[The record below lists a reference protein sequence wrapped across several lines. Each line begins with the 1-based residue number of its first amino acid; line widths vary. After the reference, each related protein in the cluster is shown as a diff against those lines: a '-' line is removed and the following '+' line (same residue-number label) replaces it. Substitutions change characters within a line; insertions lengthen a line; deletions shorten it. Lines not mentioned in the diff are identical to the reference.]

1 MSMRDKIEHAIQNQP
16 CTVKELKQKF
26 GGERGA
32 DRKVMEALDELVRE
46 AVVCQRQGVFFT
58 VRSGRADKALLCKVV
73 KLGKNFAFV
82 MLEDGT
88 SDIFIPGRFTKGA
101 MPGDDVLV
109 EKFEHPRVEGSDEGT
124 ILAILTEK
132 NDLVGTVRRVEGR
145 LRFVPDDCPAITM
158 PLARDCEGGA
168 KDGDKVAVEI
178 LNRGNRQEDHRVG
191 VAMRFGSS
199 DEAKRCAKALLY
211 AKDIRTR
218 FPDKVRDEAKK
229 FEGAEV
235 SEKDCEGRM
244 DLRTL
249 PIFTIDSAETKDID
263 DAISL
268 TRTSDG
274 GFELGVHI
282 ADVSNYVKPGTE
294 LDNEAFSR
302 ATSVYYADQVVPM
315 LPKALSNGICSLNEN
330 ELRLA
335 FSCLMRLDKDG
346 GLTDYRFVKS
356 IIRSRVKGV
365 YSEINALLAGTADA
379 EIKAKYAD
387 VIDQLPAMKELY
399 GHRARLRKERGLM
412 EIEHVQRGHTHDLGL
427 AALEDRG
434 SVHAR
439 QDLDLGGELANV
451 GQPAAVDTHLI
462 GQDPLAHRLLGQS
475 VECSVDLVQAALEFL
490 ALTGELLGDL
500 LLQVL
505 GSDLPLL
512 LAGDLQRLGEL
523 TGGGLLDGLV
533 GVRLVSREGRE
544 LRGVLA
550 RGLREL
556 LLGLAQRADERLG
569 RLQTL
574 GHDLLGRRLRTAGH
588 QLDGLLGGLGLD
600 HHDRHVVADDAARDD
615 HVEHGALQLLVV
627 GEGDPLAVD
636 QRHPGAADRTGE
648 RQTGQLG
655 GRRRGVDRQHVVEV
669 VRGQAHHRDHDLHLV
684 AQTVHEGRAQRPVD
698 QPAGQDRVGGRAPL
712 AAEERAG
719 DAARGVHPLLDVHGE
734 REEVEVLLRLLGG
747 RGGRQQ
753 HGVVVEVGDDAAG
766 RLAGEPAGLE
776 PDLAGAEGPVVQHG
790 GRLVD
795 AFLDVLRLSQVELLV
810 SGGPRLRG

>member
-82 MLEDGT
+82 MLEDGN

-109 EKFEHPRVEGSDEGT
+109 EKFEHPRVEGSDEGA

-244 DLRTL
+244 DLRAL

-282 ADVSNYVKPGTE
+282 ADVSNYVQPGTE

-335 FSCLMRLDKDG
+335 FSCLMRLDKEG
-346 GLTDYRFVKS
+346 NLTDYRFVKS

-399 GHRARLRKERGLM
+399 GHRARLRKERGCM
-412 EIEHVQRGHTHDLGL
+412 DIESGEVKLILDENGRCIDVKKRTSGESESMIEEFMLLANQCAAHFARVKQIPFVYRVHEEPNAEKLERLHTLLQACGINDHFAKDVPTPKELSAILEGVRGTPYEQIINTGMLRCMSKALYEEKPKGHYGLVLKDYAHFTSPIRRYPDLAIHRIMTDMLKGTEKETMILRYTDFAERASKQSSEREVIAMQIERKAEDCYKAEYARRHLGECYEGTISGVTQRGLFI
-427 AALEDRG
+427 E
-434 SVHAR
+434 
-439 QDLDLGGELANV
+439 LDNGVEGFV
-451 GQPAAVDTHLI
+451 PA
-462 GQDPLAHRLLGQS
+462 S
-475 VECSVDLVQAALEFL
+475 S
-490 ALTGELLGDL
+490 LTPSGT
-500 LLQVL
+500 
-505 GSDLPLL
+505 S
-512 LAGDLQRLGEL
+512 L
-523 TGGGLLDGLV
+523 TE
-533 GVRLVSREGRE
+533 GVRLTDPASGKTWS
-544 LRGVLA
+544 
-550 RGLREL
+550 
-556 LLGLAQRADERLG
+556 LGDKMMITIVRADVNLG
-569 RLQTL
+569 KI
-574 GHDLLGRRLRTAGH
+574 DFE
-588 QLDGLLGGLGLD
+588 
-600 HHDRHVVADDAARDD
+600 VAPAAK
-615 HVEHGALQLLVV
+615 A
-627 GEGDPLAVD
+627 
-636 QRHPGAADRTGE
+636 
-648 RQTGQLG
+648 
-655 GRRRGVDRQHVVEV
+655 
-669 VRGQAHHRDHDLHLV
+669 
-684 AQTVHEGRAQRPVD
+684 
-698 QPAGQDRVGGRAPL
+698 
-712 AAEERAG
+712 
-719 DAARGVHPLLDVHGE
+719 
-734 REEVEVLLRLLGG
+734 
-747 RGGRQQ
+747 
-753 HGVVVEVGDDAAG
+753 
-766 RLAGEPAGLE
+766 
-776 PDLAGAEGPVVQHG
+776 
-790 GRLVD
+790 
-795 AFLDVLRLSQVELLV
+795 
-810 SGGPRLRG
+810 

>member
-109 EKFEHPRVEGSDEGT
+109 EKFEHPRVEGSDEGA

-218 FPDKVRDEAKK
+218 FPDKVREEAKK
-229 FEGAEV
+229 FEGAEI

-244 DLRTL
+244 DLRAL

-263 DAISL
+263 DAVSL

-346 GLTDYRFVKS
+346 NLTDYRFVKS

-365 YSEINALLAGTADA
+365 YAEINALLAGTADA

-399 GHRARLRKERGLM
+399 GHRARLRKERGCM
-412 EIEHVQRGHTHDLGL
+412 DIESGEVKLILDENGRCIDVKKRTSGESESMIEEFMLLANQCAAHFARVKQIPFVYRVHEEPNAEKLERLHALLQACGINDHFAKEVPTPKELSAILEGVRGTPYEQIINTGMLRCMSKALYEEKPKGHYGLVLKDYAHFTSPIRRYPDLAIHRIMTDLLKGTEKETMILRYTDFAERASKQSSEREVVAMQIERKAEDCYKAEYARRHLGECYEGTISGVTQRGLFI
-427 AALEDRG
+427 E
-434 SVHAR
+434 
-439 QDLDLGGELANV
+439 LDNGVEGFV
-451 GQPAAVDTHLI
+451 PA
-462 GQDPLAHRLLGQS
+462 S
-475 VECSVDLVQAALEFL
+475 S
-490 ALTGELLGDL
+490 LTPSGT
-500 LLQVL
+500 
-505 GSDLPLL
+505 S
-512 LAGDLQRLGEL
+512 L
-523 TGGGLLDGLV
+523 TE
-533 GVRLVSREGRE
+533 GVRLTDPASGKTWS
-544 LRGVLA
+544 
-550 RGLREL
+550 
-556 LLGLAQRADERLG
+556 LGDKMMITIVRADVNLG
-569 RLQTL
+569 KI
-574 GHDLLGRRLRTAGH
+574 DFE
-588 QLDGLLGGLGLD
+588 
-600 HHDRHVVADDAARDD
+600 VAPAAK
-615 HVEHGALQLLVV
+615 A
-627 GEGDPLAVD
+627 
-636 QRHPGAADRTGE
+636 
-648 RQTGQLG
+648 
-655 GRRRGVDRQHVVEV
+655 
-669 VRGQAHHRDHDLHLV
+669 
-684 AQTVHEGRAQRPVD
+684 
-698 QPAGQDRVGGRAPL
+698 
-712 AAEERAG
+712 
-719 DAARGVHPLLDVHGE
+719 
-734 REEVEVLLRLLGG
+734 
-747 RGGRQQ
+747 
-753 HGVVVEVGDDAAG
+753 
-766 RLAGEPAGLE
+766 
-776 PDLAGAEGPVVQHG
+776 
-790 GRLVD
+790 
-795 AFLDVLRLSQVELLV
+795 
-810 SGGPRLRG
+810 

>member
-1 MSMRDKIEHAIQNQP
+1 MRDKIEHAIQNQP

-109 EKFEHPRVEGSDEGT
+109 EKFEHPRVEGSDEGA

-229 FEGAEV
+229 FEGVEV

-244 DLRTL
+244 DLRAL

-335 FSCLMRLDKDG
+335 FSCLMRLDKEG
-346 GLTDYRFVKS
+346 NLTDYRFVKS

-399 GHRARLRKERGLM
+399 GHRARLRKERGCM
-412 EIEHVQRGHTHDLGL
+412 DIESGEVKLILDENGRCIDVKKRTSGESESMIEEFMLLANQCAALFARVKQIPFVYRVHEEPNAEKLERLHTLLQACGINDHFAKDVPTPKELSAILEGVRGTPYEQIINTGMLRCMSKALYEEKPKGHYGLVLKDYAHFTSPIRRYPDLAIHRIMTDMLKGTEKETMILRYTDFAERASKQSSEREVIAMQIERKAEDCYKAEYARRHLGECYEGTISGVTQRGLFI
-427 AALEDRG
+427 E
-434 SVHAR
+434 
-439 QDLDLGGELANV
+439 LDNGVEGFV
-451 GQPAAVDTHLI
+451 PA
-462 GQDPLAHRLLGQS
+462 S
-475 VECSVDLVQAALEFL
+475 S
-490 ALTGELLGDL
+490 LTPSGT
-500 LLQVL
+500 
-505 GSDLPLL
+505 S
-512 LAGDLQRLGEL
+512 L
-523 TGGGLLDGLV
+523 TE
-533 GVRLVSREGRE
+533 GVRLTDPASGKTWS
-544 LRGVLA
+544 
-550 RGLREL
+550 
-556 LLGLAQRADERLG
+556 LGDKMMITIVRADVNLG
-569 RLQTL
+569 KI
-574 GHDLLGRRLRTAGH
+574 DFE
-588 QLDGLLGGLGLD
+588 
-600 HHDRHVVADDAARDD
+600 VAPAAK
-615 HVEHGALQLLVV
+615 A
-627 GEGDPLAVD
+627 
-636 QRHPGAADRTGE
+636 
-648 RQTGQLG
+648 
-655 GRRRGVDRQHVVEV
+655 
-669 VRGQAHHRDHDLHLV
+669 
-684 AQTVHEGRAQRPVD
+684 
-698 QPAGQDRVGGRAPL
+698 
-712 AAEERAG
+712 
-719 DAARGVHPLLDVHGE
+719 
-734 REEVEVLLRLLGG
+734 
-747 RGGRQQ
+747 
-753 HGVVVEVGDDAAG
+753 
-766 RLAGEPAGLE
+766 
-776 PDLAGAEGPVVQHG
+776 
-790 GRLVD
+790 
-795 AFLDVLRLSQVELLV
+795 
-810 SGGPRLRG
+810 

>member
-109 EKFEHPRVEGSDEGT
+109 EKFEHPRVEGSDEGA

-178 LNRGNRQEDHRVG
+178 LNRGSRQEDHRVG

-244 DLRTL
+244 DLRAL

-335 FSCLMRLDKDG
+335 FSCLMRLDKEG
-346 GLTDYRFVKS
+346 NLTDYRFVKS

-399 GHRARLRKERGLM
+399 GHRARLRKERGCM
-412 EIEHVQRGHTHDLGL
+412 DIESGEVKLILDENGRCIDVKKRTSGESESMIEEFMLLANQCAAHFARVKQIPFVYRVHEEPNAEKLERLHTLLQACGINDHFAKDVPTPKELSAILEGVRGTPYGQIINTGMLRCMSKALYEEKPKGHYGLVLKDYAHFTSPIRRYPDLAIHRIMTDLLKGTEKETMILRYTDFAERASKQSSEREVIAMQIERKAEDCYKAEYARRHLGECYEGTISGVTQRGLFI
-427 AALEDRG
+427 E
-434 SVHAR
+434 
-439 QDLDLGGELANV
+439 LDNGVEGFV
-451 GQPAAVDTHLI
+451 PA
-462 GQDPLAHRLLGQS
+462 S
-475 VECSVDLVQAALEFL
+475 S
-490 ALTGELLGDL
+490 LTPSGT
-500 LLQVL
+500 
-505 GSDLPLL
+505 S
-512 LAGDLQRLGEL
+512 L
-523 TGGGLLDGLV
+523 TE
-533 GVRLVSREGRE
+533 GVRLTDPASGKTWS
-544 LRGVLA
+544 
-550 RGLREL
+550 
-556 LLGLAQRADERLG
+556 LGDRMMITIVRADVNLG
-569 RLQTL
+569 KI
-574 GHDLLGRRLRTAGH
+574 DFE
-588 QLDGLLGGLGLD
+588 
-600 HHDRHVVADDAARDD
+600 VAPAAK
-615 HVEHGALQLLVV
+615 A
-627 GEGDPLAVD
+627 
-636 QRHPGAADRTGE
+636 
-648 RQTGQLG
+648 
-655 GRRRGVDRQHVVEV
+655 
-669 VRGQAHHRDHDLHLV
+669 
-684 AQTVHEGRAQRPVD
+684 
-698 QPAGQDRVGGRAPL
+698 
-712 AAEERAG
+712 
-719 DAARGVHPLLDVHGE
+719 
-734 REEVEVLLRLLGG
+734 
-747 RGGRQQ
+747 
-753 HGVVVEVGDDAAG
+753 
-766 RLAGEPAGLE
+766 
-776 PDLAGAEGPVVQHG
+776 
-790 GRLVD
+790 
-795 AFLDVLRLSQVELLV
+795 
-810 SGGPRLRG
+810 

>member
-109 EKFEHPRVEGSDEGT
+109 EKFEHPRVEGSDEGA

-244 DLRTL
+244 DLRAL

-335 FSCLMRLDKDG
+335 FSCLMRLDKEG
-346 GLTDYRFVKS
+346 NLTDYRFVKS

-399 GHRARLRKERGLM
+399 GHRARLRKERGCM
-412 EIEHVQRGHTHDLGL
+412 DIESGEVKLILDENGRCIDVKKRTSGESESMIEEFMLLANQCAAHFARVKQIPFIYRVHEEPNAEKLERLHALLQACGINDHFAKDVPTPKELSAILEGVRGTPYEQIINTGMLRCMSKALYEEKPKGHYGLVLKDYAHFTSPIRRYPDLAIHRIMTDMLKGTEKETMILRYTDFAERASKQSSEREVVAMQIERKAEDCYKAEYARRHLGECYEGTISGVTQRGLFI
-427 AALEDRG
+427 E
-434 SVHAR
+434 
-439 QDLDLGGELANV
+439 LDNGVEGFV
-451 GQPAAVDTHLI
+451 PA
-462 GQDPLAHRLLGQS
+462 S
-475 VECSVDLVQAALEFL
+475 S
-490 ALTGELLGDL
+490 LTPSGT
-500 LLQVL
+500 
-505 GSDLPLL
+505 S
-512 LAGDLQRLGEL
+512 L
-523 TGGGLLDGLV
+523 TE
-533 GVRLVSREGRE
+533 GVRLTDPASGKSWS
-544 LRGVLA
+544 
-550 RGLREL
+550 
-556 LLGLAQRADERLG
+556 LGDKMMITIVRADVNLG
-569 RLQTL
+569 KI
-574 GHDLLGRRLRTAGH
+574 DFE
-588 QLDGLLGGLGLD
+588 
-600 HHDRHVVADDAARDD
+600 VAPAAK
-615 HVEHGALQLLVV
+615 A
-627 GEGDPLAVD
+627 
-636 QRHPGAADRTGE
+636 
-648 RQTGQLG
+648 
-655 GRRRGVDRQHVVEV
+655 
-669 VRGQAHHRDHDLHLV
+669 
-684 AQTVHEGRAQRPVD
+684 
-698 QPAGQDRVGGRAPL
+698 
-712 AAEERAG
+712 
-719 DAARGVHPLLDVHGE
+719 
-734 REEVEVLLRLLGG
+734 
-747 RGGRQQ
+747 
-753 HGVVVEVGDDAAG
+753 
-766 RLAGEPAGLE
+766 
-776 PDLAGAEGPVVQHG
+776 
-790 GRLVD
+790 
-795 AFLDVLRLSQVELLV
+795 
-810 SGGPRLRG
+810 

>member
-101 MPGDDVLV
+101 MPGDEVLV
-109 EKFEHPRVEGSDEGT
+109 EKFEHPRMEGSDEGT
-124 ILAILTEK
+124 ILAVLTEK

-178 LNRGNRQEDHRVG
+178 LNRGSRQEDHRVG

-244 DLRTL
+244 DLRAL

-263 DAISL
+263 DAVSL

-346 GLTDYRFVKS
+346 NLTDYRFVKS

-365 YSEINALLAGTADA
+365 YAEINALLAGTADA

-399 GHRARLRKERGLM
+399 GHRARLRKERGCM
-412 EIEHVQRGHTHDLGL
+412 DIESGEVKLILDENGRCIDVKKRTSGESESMIEEFMLLANQCAAHFARVKQIPFVYRVHEEPNAEKLERLHALLQACGINDHFAKEVPTPKELSAILEGVRGTPYEQIINTGMLRCMSKALYEEKPKGHYGLVLKDYAHFTSPIRRYPDLAIHRIMTDLLKGTEKETMILRYTDFAERASKQSSEREVVAMQIERKAEDCYKAEYARRHLGECYEGTISGVTQRGLFI
-427 AALEDRG
+427 E
-434 SVHAR
+434 
-439 QDLDLGGELANV
+439 LDNGVEGFV
-451 GQPAAVDTHLI
+451 PA
-462 GQDPLAHRLLGQS
+462 S
-475 VECSVDLVQAALEFL
+475 S
-490 ALTGELLGDL
+490 LTPSGT
-500 LLQVL
+500 
-505 GSDLPLL
+505 S
-512 LAGDLQRLGEL
+512 L
-523 TGGGLLDGLV
+523 TE
-533 GVRLVSREGRE
+533 GVRLTDPASGKSWS
-544 LRGVLA
+544 
-550 RGLREL
+550 
-556 LLGLAQRADERLG
+556 LGDKMMITIVRADVNLG
-569 RLQTL
+569 KI
-574 GHDLLGRRLRTAGH
+574 DFE
-588 QLDGLLGGLGLD
+588 
-600 HHDRHVVADDAARDD
+600 VAPAAKN
-615 HVEHGALQLLVV
+615 
-627 GEGDPLAVD
+627 
-636 QRHPGAADRTGE
+636 
-648 RQTGQLG
+648 
-655 GRRRGVDRQHVVEV
+655 
-669 VRGQAHHRDHDLHLV
+669 
-684 AQTVHEGRAQRPVD
+684 
-698 QPAGQDRVGGRAPL
+698 
-712 AAEERAG
+712 
-719 DAARGVHPLLDVHGE
+719 
-734 REEVEVLLRLLGG
+734 
-747 RGGRQQ
+747 
-753 HGVVVEVGDDAAG
+753 
-766 RLAGEPAGLE
+766 
-776 PDLAGAEGPVVQHG
+776 
-790 GRLVD
+790 
-795 AFLDVLRLSQVELLV
+795 
-810 SGGPRLRG
+810 

>member
-101 MPGDDVLV
+101 MPGDEVLV
-109 EKFEHPRVEGSDEGT
+109 EKFEHPRMEGSDEGT
-124 ILAILTEK
+124 ILAVLTEK

-218 FPDKVRDEAKK
+218 FPDKVREEAKK
-229 FEGAEV
+229 FEGAEI

-244 DLRTL
+244 DLRAL

-263 DAISL
+263 DAVSL

-346 GLTDYRFVKS
+346 NLTDYRFVKS

-365 YSEINALLAGTADA
+365 YAEINALLAGTADA
-379 EIKAKYAD
+379 ETKAKYAD

-399 GHRARLRKERGLM
+399 GHRARLRKERGCM
-412 EIEHVQRGHTHDLGL
+412 DIESGEVKLILDENGRCIDVKKRTSGESESMIEEFMLLANQCAAHFARVKQIPFVYRVHEEPNAEKLERLHALLQACGINDHFAKEVPTPKELSAILEGVRGTPYEQIINTGMLRCMSKALYEEKPKGHYGLVLKDYAHFTSPIRRYPDLAIHRIMTDLLKGTEKETMILRYTDFAERASKQSSEREVVAMQIERKAEDCYKAEYARRHLGECYEGTISGVTQRGLFI
-427 AALEDRG
+427 E
-434 SVHAR
+434 
-439 QDLDLGGELANV
+439 LDNGVEGFV
-451 GQPAAVDTHLI
+451 PA
-462 GQDPLAHRLLGQS
+462 S
-475 VECSVDLVQAALEFL
+475 S
-490 ALTGELLGDL
+490 LTPSGT
-500 LLQVL
+500 
-505 GSDLPLL
+505 S
-512 LAGDLQRLGEL
+512 L
-523 TGGGLLDGLV
+523 TE
-533 GVRLVSREGRE
+533 GVRLTDPASGKSWS
-544 LRGVLA
+544 
-550 RGLREL
+550 
-556 LLGLAQRADERLG
+556 LGDKMMIIIVRADVNLG
-569 RLQTL
+569 KI
-574 GHDLLGRRLRTAGH
+574 DFE
-588 QLDGLLGGLGLD
+588 
-600 HHDRHVVADDAARDD
+600 VAPAAKN
-615 HVEHGALQLLVV
+615 
-627 GEGDPLAVD
+627 
-636 QRHPGAADRTGE
+636 
-648 RQTGQLG
+648 
-655 GRRRGVDRQHVVEV
+655 
-669 VRGQAHHRDHDLHLV
+669 
-684 AQTVHEGRAQRPVD
+684 
-698 QPAGQDRVGGRAPL
+698 
-712 AAEERAG
+712 
-719 DAARGVHPLLDVHGE
+719 
-734 REEVEVLLRLLGG
+734 
-747 RGGRQQ
+747 
-753 HGVVVEVGDDAAG
+753 
-766 RLAGEPAGLE
+766 
-776 PDLAGAEGPVVQHG
+776 
-790 GRLVD
+790 
-795 AFLDVLRLSQVELLV
+795 
-810 SGGPRLRG
+810 

>member
-109 EKFEHPRVEGSDEGT
+109 EKFEHPRVEGSDEGA

-244 DLRTL
+244 DLRAL

-335 FSCLMRLDKDG
+335 FSCLVRLDKEG
-346 GLTDYRFVKS
+346 NLTDYRFVKS

-399 GHRARLRKERGLM
+399 GHRARLRKERGCM
-412 EIEHVQRGHTHDLGL
+412 DIESGEVKLILDENGRCIDVKKRTSGESESMIEEFMLLANQCAAHFARVKQIPFVYRVHEEPNAEKLERLHALLQACGINDHFAKDVPTPKELSAILEGVRGTPYEQIINTGMLRCMSKALYEEKPKGHYGLVLKDYAHFTSPIRRYPDLAIHRIMTDMLKGTEKETMILRYTDFAERASKQSSEREVIAMQIERKAEDCYKAEYARRHLGECYEGTISGVTQRGLFI
-427 AALEDRG
+427 E
-434 SVHAR
+434 
-439 QDLDLGGELANV
+439 LDNGVEGFV
-451 GQPAAVDTHLI
+451 PA
-462 GQDPLAHRLLGQS
+462 S
-475 VECSVDLVQAALEFL
+475 S
-490 ALTGELLGDL
+490 LTPSGT
-500 LLQVL
+500 
-505 GSDLPLL
+505 S
-512 LAGDLQRLGEL
+512 L
-523 TGGGLLDGLV
+523 TE
-533 GVRLVSREGRE
+533 GVRLTDPASGKTWS
-544 LRGVLA
+544 
-550 RGLREL
+550 
-556 LLGLAQRADERLG
+556 LGDKMMITIVRADVNLG
-569 RLQTL
+569 KI
-574 GHDLLGRRLRTAGH
+574 DFE
-588 QLDGLLGGLGLD
+588 
-600 HHDRHVVADDAARDD
+600 VAPAAK
-615 HVEHGALQLLVV
+615 A
-627 GEGDPLAVD
+627 
-636 QRHPGAADRTGE
+636 
-648 RQTGQLG
+648 
-655 GRRRGVDRQHVVEV
+655 
-669 VRGQAHHRDHDLHLV
+669 
-684 AQTVHEGRAQRPVD
+684 
-698 QPAGQDRVGGRAPL
+698 
-712 AAEERAG
+712 
-719 DAARGVHPLLDVHGE
+719 
-734 REEVEVLLRLLGG
+734 
-747 RGGRQQ
+747 
-753 HGVVVEVGDDAAG
+753 
-766 RLAGEPAGLE
+766 
-776 PDLAGAEGPVVQHG
+776 
-790 GRLVD
+790 
-795 AFLDVLRLSQVELLV
+795 
-810 SGGPRLRG
+810 

>member
-1 MSMRDKIEHAIQNQP
+1 MRDKIEHSIQNQP

-109 EKFEHPRVEGSDEGT
+109 EKFEHPRVEGSDEGA

-244 DLRTL
+244 DLRAL

-263 DAISL
+263 DAVSL

-335 FSCLMRLDKDG
+335 FSCLMRLDKEG
-346 GLTDYRFVKS
+346 NLTDYRFVKS

-399 GHRARLRKERGLM
+399 GHRARLRKERGCM
-412 EIEHVQRGHTHDLGL
+412 DIESGEVKLILDENGRCIDVKKRTSGESESMIEEFMLLANQCAAHFARVKQIPFVYRVHEEPNAEKLERLHTLLQACGINDHFAKDVPTPKELSAILEGVRGTPYEQIINTGMLRCMSKALYEEKPKGHYGLVLKDYAHFTSPIRRYPDLAIHRIMTDMLKGTEKETMILRYTDFAERASKQSSEREVIAMQIERKAEDCYKAEYARRHLGECYEGTISGVTQRGLFI
-427 AALEDRG
+427 E
-434 SVHAR
+434 
-439 QDLDLGGELANV
+439 LDNGVEGFV
-451 GQPAAVDTHLI
+451 PA
-462 GQDPLAHRLLGQS
+462 S
-475 VECSVDLVQAALEFL
+475 S
-490 ALTGELLGDL
+490 LTPSGT
-500 LLQVL
+500 
-505 GSDLPLL
+505 S
-512 LAGDLQRLGEL
+512 L
-523 TGGGLLDGLV
+523 TE
-533 GVRLVSREGRE
+533 GVRLTDPASGKTWS
-544 LRGVLA
+544 
-550 RGLREL
+550 
-556 LLGLAQRADERLG
+556 LGDKMMITIVRADVNLG
-569 RLQTL
+569 KI
-574 GHDLLGRRLRTAGH
+574 DFE
-588 QLDGLLGGLGLD
+588 
-600 HHDRHVVADDAARDD
+600 VAPAAK
-615 HVEHGALQLLVV
+615 A
-627 GEGDPLAVD
+627 
-636 QRHPGAADRTGE
+636 
-648 RQTGQLG
+648 
-655 GRRRGVDRQHVVEV
+655 
-669 VRGQAHHRDHDLHLV
+669 
-684 AQTVHEGRAQRPVD
+684 
-698 QPAGQDRVGGRAPL
+698 
-712 AAEERAG
+712 
-719 DAARGVHPLLDVHGE
+719 
-734 REEVEVLLRLLGG
+734 
-747 RGGRQQ
+747 
-753 HGVVVEVGDDAAG
+753 
-766 RLAGEPAGLE
+766 
-776 PDLAGAEGPVVQHG
+776 
-790 GRLVD
+790 
-795 AFLDVLRLSQVELLV
+795 
-810 SGGPRLRG
+810 

>member
-101 MPGDDVLV
+101 MPGDEVLV
-109 EKFEHPRVEGSDEGT
+109 EKFEHPRMEGSDEGT
-124 ILAILTEK
+124 ILAVLTEK

-218 FPDKVRDEAKK
+218 FPDKVREEAKK
-229 FEGAEV
+229 FEGAEI

-244 DLRTL
+244 DLRAL

-268 TRTSDG
+268 TRTPEG

-282 ADVSNYVKPGTE
+282 ADVSNYVKPGSE
-294 LDNEAFSR
+294 LNEEAFNR

-315 LPKALSNGICSLNEN
+315 LPKSLSNGICSLNEK

-346 GLTDYRFVKS
+346 NLTDYRFVKS
-356 IIRSRVKGV
+356 VICSRVKGV

-379 EIKAKYAD
+379 EIQAKYAE
-387 VIDQLPAMKELY
+387 VLDQLPAMKELY
-399 GHRARLRKERGLM
+399 GHRARLRTERGCIDFESGEVKLILDEDGHCIDVKKRTSGESEAM
-412 EIEHVQRGHTHDLGL
+412 IEEFMLLANQCAAHFARVKQIPFVYRVHEEPNAEKLERLHALLQACGINDHFAKEVPTPKELSAILEGVRGTPYEQIINTGMLRCMSKALYEEKPKGHYGLVLKDYAHFTSPIRRYPDLAIHRIMTDLLKGTEKETMILRYTDFAERASKQSSEREVVAMQIERKAEDCYKAEYARRHLGECYEGTISGVTQRGLFI
-427 AALEDRG
+427 E
-434 SVHAR
+434 
-439 QDLDLGGELANV
+439 LDNGVEGFV
-451 GQPAAVDTHLI
+451 PA
-462 GQDPLAHRLLGQS
+462 S
-475 VECSVDLVQAALEFL
+475 S
-490 ALTGELLGDL
+490 LTPSGT
-500 LLQVL
+500 
-505 GSDLPLL
+505 S
-512 LAGDLQRLGEL
+512 L
-523 TGGGLLDGLV
+523 TE
-533 GVRLVSREGRE
+533 GVRLTDPASGKTWS
-544 LRGVLA
+544 
-550 RGLREL
+550 
-556 LLGLAQRADERLG
+556 LGDKMMITIVRADVNLG
-569 RLQTL
+569 KI
-574 GHDLLGRRLRTAGH
+574 DFE
-588 QLDGLLGGLGLD
+588 
-600 HHDRHVVADDAARDD
+600 VAPAAKN
-615 HVEHGALQLLVV
+615 
-627 GEGDPLAVD
+627 
-636 QRHPGAADRTGE
+636 
-648 RQTGQLG
+648 
-655 GRRRGVDRQHVVEV
+655 
-669 VRGQAHHRDHDLHLV
+669 
-684 AQTVHEGRAQRPVD
+684 
-698 QPAGQDRVGGRAPL
+698 
-712 AAEERAG
+712 
-719 DAARGVHPLLDVHGE
+719 
-734 REEVEVLLRLLGG
+734 
-747 RGGRQQ
+747 
-753 HGVVVEVGDDAAG
+753 
-766 RLAGEPAGLE
+766 
-776 PDLAGAEGPVVQHG
+776 
-790 GRLVD
+790 
-795 AFLDVLRLSQVELLV
+795 
-810 SGGPRLRG
+810 

>member
-1 MSMRDKIEHAIQNQP
+1 MFETDETVEAI
-16 CTVKELKQKF
+16 VDRMGLKQ
-26 GGERGA
+26 
-32 DRKVMEALDELVRE
+32 V
-46 AVVCQRQGVFFT
+46 
-58 VRSGRADKALLCKVV
+58 
-73 KLGKNFAFV
+73 
-82 MLEDGT
+82 
-88 SDIFIPGRFTKGA
+88 
-101 MPGDDVLV
+101 
-109 EKFEHPRVEGSDEGT
+109 SDEGA

-244 DLRTL
+244 DLRAL

-335 FSCLMRLDKDG
+335 FSCLMRLDKEG
-346 GLTDYRFVKS
+346 NLTDYRFVKS

-399 GHRARLRKERGLM
+399 GHRARLRKERGCM
-412 EIEHVQRGHTHDLGL
+412 DIESGEVKLILDENGRCIDVKKRTSGESESMIEEFMLLANQCAAHFARVKQIPFIYRVHEEPNAEKLERLHALLQACGINDHFAKDVPTPKELSAILEGVRGTPYEQIINTGMLRCMSKALYEEKPKGHYGLVLKDYAHFTSPIRRYPDLAIHRIMTDMLKGTEKETMILRYTDFAERASKQSSEREVIAMQIERKAEDCYKAEYARRHLGECYEGTISGVTQRGLFI
-427 AALEDRG
+427 E
-434 SVHAR
+434 
-439 QDLDLGGELANV
+439 LDNGVEGFV
-451 GQPAAVDTHLI
+451 PA
-462 GQDPLAHRLLGQS
+462 S
-475 VECSVDLVQAALEFL
+475 S
-490 ALTGELLGDL
+490 LTPSGT
-500 LLQVL
+500 
-505 GSDLPLL
+505 S
-512 LAGDLQRLGEL
+512 L
-523 TGGGLLDGLV
+523 TE
-533 GVRLVSREGRE
+533 GVRLTDPASGKTWS
-544 LRGVLA
+544 
-550 RGLREL
+550 
-556 LLGLAQRADERLG
+556 LGDKMMITIVRADVNLG
-569 RLQTL
+569 KI
-574 GHDLLGRRLRTAGH
+574 DFE
-588 QLDGLLGGLGLD
+588 
-600 HHDRHVVADDAARDD
+600 VAPAAK
-615 HVEHGALQLLVV
+615 A
-627 GEGDPLAVD
+627 
-636 QRHPGAADRTGE
+636 
-648 RQTGQLG
+648 
-655 GRRRGVDRQHVVEV
+655 
-669 VRGQAHHRDHDLHLV
+669 
-684 AQTVHEGRAQRPVD
+684 
-698 QPAGQDRVGGRAPL
+698 
-712 AAEERAG
+712 
-719 DAARGVHPLLDVHGE
+719 
-734 REEVEVLLRLLGG
+734 
-747 RGGRQQ
+747 
-753 HGVVVEVGDDAAG
+753 
-766 RLAGEPAGLE
+766 
-776 PDLAGAEGPVVQHG
+776 
-790 GRLVD
+790 
-795 AFLDVLRLSQVELLV
+795 
-810 SGGPRLRG
+810 

>member
-1 MSMRDKIEHAIQNQP
+1 MRDKIEHAIQNQP

-109 EKFEHPRVEGSDEGT
+109 EKFEHPRVEGSDEGA

-178 LNRGNRQEDHRVG
+178 LNRGSRQEDHRVG

-244 DLRTL
+244 DLRAL

-335 FSCLMRLDKDG
+335 FSCLMRLDKEG
-346 GLTDYRFVKS
+346 NLTDYRFVKS

-399 GHRARLRKERGLM
+399 GHRARLRKERGCM
-412 EIEHVQRGHTHDLGL
+412 DIESGEVKLILDENGRCIDVKKRTSGESESMIEEFMLLANQCAAHFARVKQIPFVYRVHEEPNAEKLERLHTLLQACGINDHFAKDVPTPKELSAILEGVRGTPYEQIINTGMLRCMSKALYEEKPKGHYGLVLKDYAHFTSPIRRYPDLAIHRIMTDLLKGTEKETMILRYTDFAERASKQSSEREVIAMQIERKAEDCYKAEYARRHLGECYEGTISGVTQRGLFI
-427 AALEDRG
+427 E
-434 SVHAR
+434 
-439 QDLDLGGELANV
+439 LDNGVEGFV
-451 GQPAAVDTHLI
+451 PA
-462 GQDPLAHRLLGQS
+462 S
-475 VECSVDLVQAALEFL
+475 S
-490 ALTGELLGDL
+490 LTPSGT
-500 LLQVL
+500 
-505 GSDLPLL
+505 S
-512 LAGDLQRLGEL
+512 L
-523 TGGGLLDGLV
+523 TE
-533 GVRLVSREGRE
+533 GVRLTDPASGKTWS
-544 LRGVLA
+544 
-550 RGLREL
+550 
-556 LLGLAQRADERLG
+556 LGDKMMITIVRADVNLG
-569 RLQTL
+569 KI
-574 GHDLLGRRLRTAGH
+574 DFE
-588 QLDGLLGGLGLD
+588 
-600 HHDRHVVADDAARDD
+600 VAPAAK
-615 HVEHGALQLLVV
+615 A
-627 GEGDPLAVD
+627 
-636 QRHPGAADRTGE
+636 
-648 RQTGQLG
+648 
-655 GRRRGVDRQHVVEV
+655 
-669 VRGQAHHRDHDLHLV
+669 
-684 AQTVHEGRAQRPVD
+684 
-698 QPAGQDRVGGRAPL
+698 
-712 AAEERAG
+712 
-719 DAARGVHPLLDVHGE
+719 
-734 REEVEVLLRLLGG
+734 
-747 RGGRQQ
+747 
-753 HGVVVEVGDDAAG
+753 
-766 RLAGEPAGLE
+766 
-776 PDLAGAEGPVVQHG
+776 
-790 GRLVD
+790 
-795 AFLDVLRLSQVELLV
+795 
-810 SGGPRLRG
+810 

>member
-1 MSMRDKIEHAIQNQP
+1 MRDKIEHAIQNQP

-109 EKFEHPRVEGSDEGT
+109 EKFEHPRVEGSDEGA

-178 LNRGNRQEDHRVG
+178 LNRGSRQEDHRVG

-244 DLRTL
+244 DLRAL

-335 FSCLMRLDKDG
+335 FSCLMRLDKEG
-346 GLTDYRFVKS
+346 NLTDYRFVKS

-399 GHRARLRKERGLM
+399 GHRARLRRERGCM
-412 EIEHVQRGHTHDLGL
+412 DIESGEVKLILDENGRCIDVKKRTSGESESMIEEFMLLANQCAAHFARVKRIPFVYRVHEEPNAEKLERLHALLQACGINDHFAKDVPTPKELSAILEGVRGTPYEQIINTGMLRCMSKALYEEKPKGHYGLVLKDYAHFTSPIRRYPDLAIHRIMTDLLKGTGKETMILRYTDFAERASKQSSEREVIAMQIERKAEDCYKAEYARRHLGECYEGTVSGVTQRGLFI
-427 AALEDRG
+427 E
-434 SVHAR
+434 
-439 QDLDLGGELANV
+439 LDNGVEGFV
-451 GQPAAVDTHLI
+451 PA
-462 GQDPLAHRLLGQS
+462 S
-475 VECSVDLVQAALEFL
+475 S
-490 ALTGELLGDL
+490 LTPSGT
-500 LLQVL
+500 
-505 GSDLPLL
+505 S
-512 LAGDLQRLGEL
+512 L
-523 TGGGLLDGLV
+523 TE
-533 GVRLVSREGRE
+533 GVRLTDPASGKTWS
-544 LRGVLA
+544 
-550 RGLREL
+550 
-556 LLGLAQRADERLG
+556 LGDRMMITIVRADVNLG
-569 RLQTL
+569 KI
-574 GHDLLGRRLRTAGH
+574 DFE
-588 QLDGLLGGLGLD
+588 
-600 HHDRHVVADDAARDD
+600 VAPAAK
-615 HVEHGALQLLVV
+615 A
-627 GEGDPLAVD
+627 
-636 QRHPGAADRTGE
+636 
-648 RQTGQLG
+648 
-655 GRRRGVDRQHVVEV
+655 
-669 VRGQAHHRDHDLHLV
+669 
-684 AQTVHEGRAQRPVD
+684 
-698 QPAGQDRVGGRAPL
+698 
-712 AAEERAG
+712 
-719 DAARGVHPLLDVHGE
+719 
-734 REEVEVLLRLLGG
+734 
-747 RGGRQQ
+747 
-753 HGVVVEVGDDAAG
+753 
-766 RLAGEPAGLE
+766 
-776 PDLAGAEGPVVQHG
+776 
-790 GRLVD
+790 
-795 AFLDVLRLSQVELLV
+795 
-810 SGGPRLRG
+810 

>member
-1 MSMRDKIEHAIQNQP
+1 MRDKIEHAIQNQP

-109 EKFEHPRVEGSDEGT
+109 EKFEHPRVEGSDEGA

-244 DLRTL
+244 DLRAL

-335 FSCLMRLDKDG
+335 FSCLMRLDKEG
-346 GLTDYRFVKS
+346 NLTDYRFVKS

-399 GHRARLRKERGLM
+399 GHRARLRKERGCM
-412 EIEHVQRGHTHDLGL
+412 DIESGEVKLILDENGRCIDVKKRTSGESESMIEEFMLLANQCAAHFARVKQIPFVYRVHEEPNAEKLERLLALLQACGINDHFAKDVPTPKELSAILEGVRGTPYEQIINTGMLRCMSKALYEEKPKGHYGLVLKDYAHFTSPIRRYPDLAIHRIMTDMLKGTEKETMILRYTDFAERASKQSSEREVIAMQIERKAEDCYKAEYARRHLGECYEGTISGVTQRGLFI
-427 AALEDRG
+427 E
-434 SVHAR
+434 
-439 QDLDLGGELANV
+439 LDNGVEGFV
-451 GQPAAVDTHLI
+451 PA
-462 GQDPLAHRLLGQS
+462 S
-475 VECSVDLVQAALEFL
+475 S
-490 ALTGELLGDL
+490 LTPSGT
-500 LLQVL
+500 
-505 GSDLPLL
+505 S
-512 LAGDLQRLGEL
+512 L
-523 TGGGLLDGLV
+523 TE
-533 GVRLVSREGRE
+533 GVRLTDPASGKTWS
-544 LRGVLA
+544 
-550 RGLREL
+550 
-556 LLGLAQRADERLG
+556 LGDKMMITIVRADVNLG
-569 RLQTL
+569 KI
-574 GHDLLGRRLRTAGH
+574 DFE
-588 QLDGLLGGLGLD
+588 
-600 HHDRHVVADDAARDD
+600 VAPAAK
-615 HVEHGALQLLVV
+615 A
-627 GEGDPLAVD
+627 
-636 QRHPGAADRTGE
+636 
-648 RQTGQLG
+648 
-655 GRRRGVDRQHVVEV
+655 
-669 VRGQAHHRDHDLHLV
+669 
-684 AQTVHEGRAQRPVD
+684 
-698 QPAGQDRVGGRAPL
+698 
-712 AAEERAG
+712 
-719 DAARGVHPLLDVHGE
+719 
-734 REEVEVLLRLLGG
+734 
-747 RGGRQQ
+747 
-753 HGVVVEVGDDAAG
+753 
-766 RLAGEPAGLE
+766 
-776 PDLAGAEGPVVQHG
+776 
-790 GRLVD
+790 
-795 AFLDVLRLSQVELLV
+795 
-810 SGGPRLRG
+810 

>member
-1 MSMRDKIEHAIQNQP
+1 MRDKIEHAIQNQP

-26 GGERGA
+26 GGERSA

-109 EKFEHPRVEGSDEGT
+109 EKFEHPRVEGSDEGA

-244 DLRTL
+244 DLRAL

-263 DAISL
+263 DAVSL

-335 FSCLMRLDKDG
+335 FSCLMRLDKEG
-346 GLTDYRFVKS
+346 NLTDYRFVKS

-399 GHRARLRKERGLM
+399 GHRARLRKERGCM
-412 EIEHVQRGHTHDLGL
+412 DIESGEVKLILDENGRCIDVKKRTSGESESMIEEFMLLANQCAAHFARVKQIPFVYRVHEEPNAEKLERLHALLQACGINDHFAKDVPTPKELSAILEGVRGTPYEQIINTGMLRCMSKALYEEKPKGHYGLVLKDYAHFTSPIRRYPDLAIHRIMTDMLKGTEKETMILRYTDFAERASKQSSEREVIAMQIERKAEDCYKAEYARRHLGECYEGTISGVTQRGLFI
-427 AALEDRG
+427 E
-434 SVHAR
+434 
-439 QDLDLGGELANV
+439 LDNGVEGFV
-451 GQPAAVDTHLI
+451 PA
-462 GQDPLAHRLLGQS
+462 S
-475 VECSVDLVQAALEFL
+475 S
-490 ALTGELLGDL
+490 LTPSGT
-500 LLQVL
+500 
-505 GSDLPLL
+505 S
-512 LAGDLQRLGEL
+512 L
-523 TGGGLLDGLV
+523 TE
-533 GVRLVSREGRE
+533 GVRLTDPASGKTWS
-544 LRGVLA
+544 
-550 RGLREL
+550 
-556 LLGLAQRADERLG
+556 LGDKMMITIVRADVNLG
-569 RLQTL
+569 KI
-574 GHDLLGRRLRTAGH
+574 DFE
-588 QLDGLLGGLGLD
+588 
-600 HHDRHVVADDAARDD
+600 VAPAAK
-615 HVEHGALQLLVV
+615 A
-627 GEGDPLAVD
+627 
-636 QRHPGAADRTGE
+636 
-648 RQTGQLG
+648 
-655 GRRRGVDRQHVVEV
+655 
-669 VRGQAHHRDHDLHLV
+669 
-684 AQTVHEGRAQRPVD
+684 
-698 QPAGQDRVGGRAPL
+698 
-712 AAEERAG
+712 
-719 DAARGVHPLLDVHGE
+719 
-734 REEVEVLLRLLGG
+734 
-747 RGGRQQ
+747 
-753 HGVVVEVGDDAAG
+753 
-766 RLAGEPAGLE
+766 
-776 PDLAGAEGPVVQHG
+776 
-790 GRLVD
+790 
-795 AFLDVLRLSQVELLV
+795 
-810 SGGPRLRG
+810 

>member
-1 MSMRDKIEHAIQNQP
+1 MRDKIEHAIQNQP

-109 EKFEHPRVEGSDEGT
+109 EKFEHPRVEGSDEGA

-132 NDLVGTVRRVEGR
+132 NDRVGTVRRVEGR

-178 LNRGNRQEDHRVG
+178 LNRGSRQEDHRVG

-244 DLRTL
+244 DLRAL

-335 FSCLMRLDKDG
+335 FSCLMRLDKEG
-346 GLTDYRFVKS
+346 NLTDYRFVKS

-399 GHRARLRKERGLM
+399 GHRARLRRERGCM
-412 EIEHVQRGHTHDLGL
+412 DIESGEVKLILDENGRCIDVKKRTSGESESMIEEFMLLANQCAAHFARVKQIPFVYRVHEEPNAEKLERLHALLQACGINDHFAKDVPTPKELSAILEGVRGTPYEQIINTGMLRCMSKALYEEKPKGHYGLVLKDYAHFTSPIRRYPDLAIHRIMTDLLKGTEKETMILRYTDFAERASKQSSEREVIAMQIERKAEDCYKAEYARRHLGECYEGTISGVTQRGLFI
-427 AALEDRG
+427 E
-434 SVHAR
+434 
-439 QDLDLGGELANV
+439 LDNGVEGFV
-451 GQPAAVDTHLI
+451 PA
-462 GQDPLAHRLLGQS
+462 S
-475 VECSVDLVQAALEFL
+475 S
-490 ALTGELLGDL
+490 LTPSGT
-500 LLQVL
+500 
-505 GSDLPLL
+505 S
-512 LAGDLQRLGEL
+512 L
-523 TGGGLLDGLV
+523 TE
-533 GVRLVSREGRE
+533 GVRLTDPASGKTWS
-544 LRGVLA
+544 
-550 RGLREL
+550 
-556 LLGLAQRADERLG
+556 LGDKMMITIVRADVNLG
-569 RLQTL
+569 KI
-574 GHDLLGRRLRTAGH
+574 DFE
-588 QLDGLLGGLGLD
+588 
-600 HHDRHVVADDAARDD
+600 VAPAAK
-615 HVEHGALQLLVV
+615 A
-627 GEGDPLAVD
+627 
-636 QRHPGAADRTGE
+636 
-648 RQTGQLG
+648 
-655 GRRRGVDRQHVVEV
+655 
-669 VRGQAHHRDHDLHLV
+669 
-684 AQTVHEGRAQRPVD
+684 
-698 QPAGQDRVGGRAPL
+698 
-712 AAEERAG
+712 
-719 DAARGVHPLLDVHGE
+719 
-734 REEVEVLLRLLGG
+734 
-747 RGGRQQ
+747 
-753 HGVVVEVGDDAAG
+753 
-766 RLAGEPAGLE
+766 
-776 PDLAGAEGPVVQHG
+776 
-790 GRLVD
+790 
-795 AFLDVLRLSQVELLV
+795 
-810 SGGPRLRG
+810 

>member
-1 MSMRDKIEHAIQNQP
+1 MRDKIEHAIQNQP

-101 MPGDDVLV
+101 MPGDEVLV
-109 EKFEHPRVEGSDEGT
+109 EKFEHPRMEGSDEGT
-124 ILAILTEK
+124 ILAVLTEK

-218 FPDKVRDEAKK
+218 FPDKVREEAKK
-229 FEGAEV
+229 FEGAEI

-244 DLRTL
+244 DLRAL

-263 DAISL
+263 DAVSL

-335 FSCLMRLDKDG
+335 FSCLMRLDKEG
-346 GLTDYRFVKS
+346 NLTDYRFVKS

-399 GHRARLRKERGLM
+399 GHRARLRKERGCM
-412 EIEHVQRGHTHDLGL
+412 DIESGEVKLILDENGRCIDVKKRTSGESESMIEEFMLLANQCAAHFARVKQIPFVYRVHEEPNAEKLERLHTLLQACGINDHFAKDVPAPKELSAILEGVRGTPYEQIINTGMLRCMSKALYEEKPKGHYGLVLKDYAHFTSPIRRYPDLAIHRIMTDMLKGTEKETMILRYTDFAERASKQSSEREVIAMQIERKAEDCYKAEYARRHLGECYEGTISGVTQRGLFI
-427 AALEDRG
+427 E
-434 SVHAR
+434 
-439 QDLDLGGELANV
+439 LDNGVEGFV
-451 GQPAAVDTHLI
+451 PA
-462 GQDPLAHRLLGQS
+462 S
-475 VECSVDLVQAALEFL
+475 S
-490 ALTGELLGDL
+490 LTPSGT
-500 LLQVL
+500 
-505 GSDLPLL
+505 S
-512 LAGDLQRLGEL
+512 L
-523 TGGGLLDGLV
+523 TE
-533 GVRLVSREGRE
+533 GVRLTDPASGKSWS
-544 LRGVLA
+544 
-550 RGLREL
+550 
-556 LLGLAQRADERLG
+556 LGDKMMITIVRADVNLG
-569 RLQTL
+569 KI
-574 GHDLLGRRLRTAGH
+574 DFE
-588 QLDGLLGGLGLD
+588 
-600 HHDRHVVADDAARDD
+600 VAPAAK
-615 HVEHGALQLLVV
+615 A
-627 GEGDPLAVD
+627 
-636 QRHPGAADRTGE
+636 
-648 RQTGQLG
+648 
-655 GRRRGVDRQHVVEV
+655 
-669 VRGQAHHRDHDLHLV
+669 
-684 AQTVHEGRAQRPVD
+684 
-698 QPAGQDRVGGRAPL
+698 
-712 AAEERAG
+712 
-719 DAARGVHPLLDVHGE
+719 
-734 REEVEVLLRLLGG
+734 
-747 RGGRQQ
+747 
-753 HGVVVEVGDDAAG
+753 
-766 RLAGEPAGLE
+766 
-776 PDLAGAEGPVVQHG
+776 
-790 GRLVD
+790 
-795 AFLDVLRLSQVELLV
+795 
-810 SGGPRLRG
+810 

>member
-1 MSMRDKIEHAIQNQP
+1 MRDKIEHAIQNQP

-109 EKFEHPRVEGSDEGT
+109 EKFEHPRVEGSDEGA

-244 DLRTL
+244 DLRAL

-335 FSCLMRLDKDG
+335 FSCLMRLDKEG
-346 GLTDYRFVKS
+346 NLTDYRFVKS

-399 GHRARLRKERGLM
+399 GHRTRLRKERGCM
-412 EIEHVQRGHTHDLGL
+412 DIESGEVKLILDENGRCIDVKKRTSGESESMIEEFMLLANQCAAHFARVKQIPFVYRVHEEPNAEKLERLHALLQACGINDHFAKDVPTPKELSAILEGVRGTPYEQIINTGMLRCMSKALYEEKPKGHYGLVLKDYAHFTSPIRRYPDLAIHRIMTDMLKGTEKETMILRYIDFAERASKQSSEREVIAMQIERKAEDCYKAEYARRHLGECYEGTISGVTQRGLFI
-427 AALEDRG
+427 E
-434 SVHAR
+434 
-439 QDLDLGGELANV
+439 LDNGVEGFV
-451 GQPAAVDTHLI
+451 PA
-462 GQDPLAHRLLGQS
+462 S
-475 VECSVDLVQAALEFL
+475 S
-490 ALTGELLGDL
+490 LTPSGT
-500 LLQVL
+500 
-505 GSDLPLL
+505 S
-512 LAGDLQRLGEL
+512 L
-523 TGGGLLDGLV
+523 TE
-533 GVRLVSREGRE
+533 GVRLTDPASGKTWS
-544 LRGVLA
+544 
-550 RGLREL
+550 
-556 LLGLAQRADERLG
+556 LGDKMMITIVRADVNLG
-569 RLQTL
+569 KI
-574 GHDLLGRRLRTAGH
+574 DFE
-588 QLDGLLGGLGLD
+588 
-600 HHDRHVVADDAARDD
+600 VAPAAK
-615 HVEHGALQLLVV
+615 A
-627 GEGDPLAVD
+627 
-636 QRHPGAADRTGE
+636 
-648 RQTGQLG
+648 
-655 GRRRGVDRQHVVEV
+655 
-669 VRGQAHHRDHDLHLV
+669 
-684 AQTVHEGRAQRPVD
+684 
-698 QPAGQDRVGGRAPL
+698 
-712 AAEERAG
+712 
-719 DAARGVHPLLDVHGE
+719 
-734 REEVEVLLRLLGG
+734 
-747 RGGRQQ
+747 
-753 HGVVVEVGDDAAG
+753 
-766 RLAGEPAGLE
+766 
-776 PDLAGAEGPVVQHG
+776 
-790 GRLVD
+790 
-795 AFLDVLRLSQVELLV
+795 
-810 SGGPRLRG
+810 

>member
-1 MSMRDKIEHAIQNQP
+1 MRDKIEHAIQNQP

-109 EKFEHPRVEGSDEGT
+109 EKFEHPRVEGSDEGA

-244 DLRTL
+244 DLRAL

-335 FSCLMRLDKDG
+335 FSCLMRLDKEG
-346 GLTDYRFVKS
+346 NLTDYRFVKS

-399 GHRARLRKERGLM
+399 GHRARLRKERGCM
-412 EIEHVQRGHTHDLGL
+412 DIESGEVKLILDENGRCIDVKKRTSGESESMIEEFMLLANQCAAHFARVKQIPFVYRVHEEPNAEKLERLHALLQACGINDHFAKDVPTPKELSAILEGVRGTPYEQIINTGMLRCMSKACYEEKPKGHYGLVLKDYAHFTSPIRRYPDLAIHRIMTDMLKGTEKETMILRYTDFAERASKQSSEREVIAMQIERKAEDCYKAEYARRHLGECYEGTISGVTQRGLFI
-427 AALEDRG
+427 E
-434 SVHAR
+434 
-439 QDLDLGGELANV
+439 LDNGVEGFV
-451 GQPAAVDTHLI
+451 PA
-462 GQDPLAHRLLGQS
+462 S
-475 VECSVDLVQAALEFL
+475 S
-490 ALTGELLGDL
+490 LTPSGT
-500 LLQVL
+500 
-505 GSDLPLL
+505 S
-512 LAGDLQRLGEL
+512 L
-523 TGGGLLDGLV
+523 TE
-533 GVRLVSREGRE
+533 GVRLTDPASGKTWS
-544 LRGVLA
+544 
-550 RGLREL
+550 
-556 LLGLAQRADERLG
+556 LGDKMMITIVRADVNLG
-569 RLQTL
+569 KI
-574 GHDLLGRRLRTAGH
+574 DFE
-588 QLDGLLGGLGLD
+588 
-600 HHDRHVVADDAARDD
+600 VAPAAK
-615 HVEHGALQLLVV
+615 A
-627 GEGDPLAVD
+627 
-636 QRHPGAADRTGE
+636 
-648 RQTGQLG
+648 
-655 GRRRGVDRQHVVEV
+655 
-669 VRGQAHHRDHDLHLV
+669 
-684 AQTVHEGRAQRPVD
+684 
-698 QPAGQDRVGGRAPL
+698 
-712 AAEERAG
+712 
-719 DAARGVHPLLDVHGE
+719 
-734 REEVEVLLRLLGG
+734 
-747 RGGRQQ
+747 
-753 HGVVVEVGDDAAG
+753 
-766 RLAGEPAGLE
+766 
-776 PDLAGAEGPVVQHG
+776 
-790 GRLVD
+790 
-795 AFLDVLRLSQVELLV
+795 
-810 SGGPRLRG
+810 

>member
-1 MSMRDKIEHAIQNQP
+1 
-16 CTVKELKQKF
+16 
-26 GGERGA
+26 
-32 DRKVMEALDELVRE
+32 MEAVDQLVHD
-46 AVVCQRQGVFFT
+46 AVICQRQGVFFT

-88 SDIFIPGRFTKGA
+88 GDIFVTGRFTKGA

-109 EKFEHPRVEGSDEGT
+109 EKFAHPRVEGSDEGE
-124 ILAILTEK
+124 ILAVLEQK
-132 NDLVGTVRRVEGR
+132 NDMVGTVRRIEGR
-145 LRFVPDDCPAITM
+145 LKFVPDDCPAISM
-158 PLARDCEGGA
+158 RMMRDCEGGA

-244 DLRTL
+244 DLRAL

-335 FSCLMRLDKDG
+335 FSCLMRLDKEG
-346 GLTDYRFVKS
+346 NLTDYRFVKS

-399 GHRARLRKERGLM
+399 GHRARLRKERGCM
-412 EIEHVQRGHTHDLGL
+412 DIESGEVKLILDENGRCIDVKKRTSGESESMIEEFMLLANQCAAHFARVKQIPFVYRVHEEPNAEKLERLHALLQACGINDHFAKDVPTPKELSAILEGVRGTPYEQIIITGMLRCMSKALYEEKPKGHYGLVLADYAHFTSPIRRYPDLAIHRMMTDLLSGTDKETMIVRYTDFAEKASKQSSEREVLAVQIERKAEDCYKAEYARRHLGECYEGTISGVTQRGLFI
-427 AALEDRG
+427 E
-434 SVHAR
+434 
-439 QDLDLGGELANV
+439 LDNGVEGFV
-451 GQPAAVDTHLI
+451 PA
-462 GQDPLAHRLLGQS
+462 S
-475 VECSVDLVQAALEFL
+475 S
-490 ALTGELLGDL
+490 LTPSGT
-500 LLQVL
+500 
-505 GSDLPLL
+505 S
-512 LAGDLQRLGEL
+512 L
-523 TGGGLLDGLV
+523 TE
-533 GVRLVSREGRE
+533 GVRLTDPASGKTWS
-544 LRGVLA
+544 
-550 RGLREL
+550 
-556 LLGLAQRADERLG
+556 LGDKMMITIVRADVNLG
-569 RLQTL
+569 KI
-574 GHDLLGRRLRTAGH
+574 DFE
-588 QLDGLLGGLGLD
+588 
-600 HHDRHVVADDAARDD
+600 VAPAAK
-615 HVEHGALQLLVV
+615 A
-627 GEGDPLAVD
+627 
-636 QRHPGAADRTGE
+636 
-648 RQTGQLG
+648 
-655 GRRRGVDRQHVVEV
+655 
-669 VRGQAHHRDHDLHLV
+669 
-684 AQTVHEGRAQRPVD
+684 
-698 QPAGQDRVGGRAPL
+698 
-712 AAEERAG
+712 
-719 DAARGVHPLLDVHGE
+719 
-734 REEVEVLLRLLGG
+734 
-747 RGGRQQ
+747 
-753 HGVVVEVGDDAAG
+753 
-766 RLAGEPAGLE
+766 
-776 PDLAGAEGPVVQHG
+776 
-790 GRLVD
+790 
-795 AFLDVLRLSQVELLV
+795 
-810 SGGPRLRG
+810 

>member
-1 MSMRDKIEHAIQNQP
+1 MRDKIEHAIQNQP

-109 EKFEHPRVEGSDEGT
+109 EKFEHPRVEGSDEGA

-229 FEGAEV
+229 LEGAEV

-244 DLRTL
+244 DLRAL

-335 FSCLMRLDKDG
+335 FSCLMRLDKEG
-346 GLTDYRFVKS
+346 NLTDYRFVKS

-399 GHRARLRKERGLM
+399 GHRARLRKERGCM
-412 EIEHVQRGHTHDLGL
+412 DIESGEVKLILDENGRCIDVKKRTSGESESMIEEFMLLANQCAAHFARVKQIPFVYRVHEEPNAEKLERLHALLQACGINDHFAKDVPTPKELSAILEGVRGTPYEQIINTGMLRCMSKALYEEKPKGHYGLVLKDYAHFTSPIRRYPDLAIHRIMTDLLKGTEKETMILRYTDFAERASKQSSEREVIAMQIERKAEDCYKAEYARRHLGECYEGTISGVTQRGLFI
-427 AALEDRG
+427 E
-434 SVHAR
+434 
-439 QDLDLGGELANV
+439 LDNGVEGFV
-451 GQPAAVDTHLI
+451 PA
-462 GQDPLAHRLLGQS
+462 S
-475 VECSVDLVQAALEFL
+475 S
-490 ALTGELLGDL
+490 LTPSGT
-500 LLQVL
+500 
-505 GSDLPLL
+505 S
-512 LAGDLQRLGEL
+512 L
-523 TGGGLLDGLV
+523 TE
-533 GVRLVSREGRE
+533 GVRLTDPASGKTWS
-544 LRGVLA
+544 
-550 RGLREL
+550 
-556 LLGLAQRADERLG
+556 LGDKMMITIVRADVNLG
-569 RLQTL
+569 KI
-574 GHDLLGRRLRTAGH
+574 DFE
-588 QLDGLLGGLGLD
+588 
-600 HHDRHVVADDAARDD
+600 VAPAAK
-615 HVEHGALQLLVV
+615 A
-627 GEGDPLAVD
+627 
-636 QRHPGAADRTGE
+636 
-648 RQTGQLG
+648 
-655 GRRRGVDRQHVVEV
+655 
-669 VRGQAHHRDHDLHLV
+669 
-684 AQTVHEGRAQRPVD
+684 
-698 QPAGQDRVGGRAPL
+698 
-712 AAEERAG
+712 
-719 DAARGVHPLLDVHGE
+719 
-734 REEVEVLLRLLGG
+734 
-747 RGGRQQ
+747 
-753 HGVVVEVGDDAAG
+753 
-766 RLAGEPAGLE
+766 
-776 PDLAGAEGPVVQHG
+776 
-790 GRLVD
+790 
-795 AFLDVLRLSQVELLV
+795 
-810 SGGPRLRG
+810 

>member
-109 EKFEHPRVEGSDEGT
+109 EKFEHPRVEGSDEGA

-178 LNRGNRQEDHRVG
+178 LNRGSRQEDHRVG

-244 DLRTL
+244 DLRAL

-282 ADVSNYVKPGTE
+282 ADVSNYVRPGTE

-335 FSCLMRLDKDG
+335 FSCLMRLDKEG
-346 GLTDYRFVKS
+346 NLTDYRFVKS

-399 GHRARLRKERGLM
+399 GHRARLRKERGCM
-412 EIEHVQRGHTHDLGL
+412 DIESGEVKLILDENGRCIDVKKRTSGESESMIEEFMLLANQCAAHFARVKQIPFVYRVHEEPNAEKLERLHALLQACGINDHFAKDVPTPKELSAILEGVRGTPYEQIINTGMLRCMSKALYEEKPKGHYGLVLKDYAHFTSPIRRYPDLAIHRIMTDLLKGTEKETMILRYTDFAERASKQSSEREVIAMQIERKAEDCYKAEYARRHLGECYEGTISGVTQRGLFI
-427 AALEDRG
+427 E
-434 SVHAR
+434 
-439 QDLDLGGELANV
+439 LDNGVEGFV
-451 GQPAAVDTHLI
+451 PA
-462 GQDPLAHRLLGQS
+462 S
-475 VECSVDLVQAALEFL
+475 S
-490 ALTGELLGDL
+490 LTPSGT
-500 LLQVL
+500 
-505 GSDLPLL
+505 S
-512 LAGDLQRLGEL
+512 L
-523 TGGGLLDGLV
+523 TE
-533 GVRLVSREGRE
+533 GVRLTDPASGKTWS
-544 LRGVLA
+544 
-550 RGLREL
+550 
-556 LLGLAQRADERLG
+556 LGDKMMITIVRADVNLG
-569 RLQTL
+569 KI
-574 GHDLLGRRLRTAGH
+574 DFE
-588 QLDGLLGGLGLD
+588 
-600 HHDRHVVADDAARDD
+600 VAPAAK
-615 HVEHGALQLLVV
+615 A
-627 GEGDPLAVD
+627 
-636 QRHPGAADRTGE
+636 
-648 RQTGQLG
+648 
-655 GRRRGVDRQHVVEV
+655 
-669 VRGQAHHRDHDLHLV
+669 
-684 AQTVHEGRAQRPVD
+684 
-698 QPAGQDRVGGRAPL
+698 
-712 AAEERAG
+712 
-719 DAARGVHPLLDVHGE
+719 
-734 REEVEVLLRLLGG
+734 
-747 RGGRQQ
+747 
-753 HGVVVEVGDDAAG
+753 
-766 RLAGEPAGLE
+766 
-776 PDLAGAEGPVVQHG
+776 
-790 GRLVD
+790 
-795 AFLDVLRLSQVELLV
+795 
-810 SGGPRLRG
+810 

>member
-1 MSMRDKIEHAIQNQP
+1 MRDKIEHAIQNQP

-109 EKFEHPRVEGSDEGT
+109 EKFEHPRVEGSDEGA

-244 DLRTL
+244 DLRAL

-282 ADVSNYVKPGTE
+282 ADVSNYIKPGTE

-335 FSCLMRLDKDG
+335 FSCLMRLDKEG
-346 GLTDYRFVKS
+346 NLTDYRFVKS

-399 GHRARLRKERGLM
+399 GHRARLRKERGCM
-412 EIEHVQRGHTHDLGL
+412 DIESGEVKLILDENGRCIDVKKRTSGESESMIEEFMLLANQCAAHFARVKQIPFVYRVHEEPNAEKLERLHALLQACGINDHFAKDVPTPKELSAILEGVRGTPYEQIINTGMLRCMSKALYEEKPKGHYGLVLKDYAHFTSPIRRYPDLAIHRIMTDMLKGTEKETMILRYTDFAERASKQSSEREVIAMQIERKAEDCYKAEYARRHLGECYEGTISGVTQRGLFI
-427 AALEDRG
+427 E
-434 SVHAR
+434 
-439 QDLDLGGELANV
+439 LDNGVEGFV
-451 GQPAAVDTHLI
+451 PA
-462 GQDPLAHRLLGQS
+462 S
-475 VECSVDLVQAALEFL
+475 S
-490 ALTGELLGDL
+490 LTPSGT
-500 LLQVL
+500 
-505 GSDLPLL
+505 S
-512 LAGDLQRLGEL
+512 L
-523 TGGGLLDGLV
+523 TE
-533 GVRLVSREGRE
+533 GVRLTDPTSGKTWS
-544 LRGVLA
+544 
-550 RGLREL
+550 
-556 LLGLAQRADERLG
+556 LGDKMMITIVRADVNLG
-569 RLQTL
+569 KI
-574 GHDLLGRRLRTAGH
+574 DFE
-588 QLDGLLGGLGLD
+588 
-600 HHDRHVVADDAARDD
+600 VAPAAK
-615 HVEHGALQLLVV
+615 A
-627 GEGDPLAVD
+627 
-636 QRHPGAADRTGE
+636 
-648 RQTGQLG
+648 
-655 GRRRGVDRQHVVEV
+655 
-669 VRGQAHHRDHDLHLV
+669 
-684 AQTVHEGRAQRPVD
+684 
-698 QPAGQDRVGGRAPL
+698 
-712 AAEERAG
+712 
-719 DAARGVHPLLDVHGE
+719 
-734 REEVEVLLRLLGG
+734 
-747 RGGRQQ
+747 
-753 HGVVVEVGDDAAG
+753 
-766 RLAGEPAGLE
+766 
-776 PDLAGAEGPVVQHG
+776 
-790 GRLVD
+790 
-795 AFLDVLRLSQVELLV
+795 
-810 SGGPRLRG
+810 

>member
-109 EKFEHPRVEGSDEGT
+109 EKFEHPRVEGSDEGA

-244 DLRTL
+244 DLRAL

-399 GHRARLRKERGLM
+399 GHRARLRKERGCM
-412 EIEHVQRGHTHDLGL
+412 DIESGEVKLILDENGRCIDVKKRTSGESESMIEEFMLLANQCAAHFARVKQIPFVYRVHEEPNAEKLERLHALLQACGINDHFAKDVPTPKELSSILEGVRGTPYEQIINTGMLRCMSKALYEEKPKGHYGLVLKDYAHFTSPIRRYPDLAIHRIMTDMLKGTEKETMILRYTDFAERASKQSSEREVIAMQIERKAEDCYKAEYARRHLGECYEGTISGVTQRGLFI
-427 AALEDRG
+427 E
-434 SVHAR
+434 
-439 QDLDLGGELANV
+439 LDNGVEGFV
-451 GQPAAVDTHLI
+451 PA
-462 GQDPLAHRLLGQS
+462 S
-475 VECSVDLVQAALEFL
+475 S
-490 ALTGELLGDL
+490 LTPSGT
-500 LLQVL
+500 
-505 GSDLPLL
+505 S
-512 LAGDLQRLGEL
+512 L
-523 TGGGLLDGLV
+523 TE
-533 GVRLVSREGRE
+533 GVRLTDPASGKTWS
-544 LRGVLA
+544 
-550 RGLREL
+550 
-556 LLGLAQRADERLG
+556 LGDKMMITIVRADVNLG
-569 RLQTL
+569 KI
-574 GHDLLGRRLRTAGH
+574 DFE
-588 QLDGLLGGLGLD
+588 
-600 HHDRHVVADDAARDD
+600 VAPAAK
-615 HVEHGALQLLVV
+615 A
-627 GEGDPLAVD
+627 
-636 QRHPGAADRTGE
+636 
-648 RQTGQLG
+648 
-655 GRRRGVDRQHVVEV
+655 
-669 VRGQAHHRDHDLHLV
+669 
-684 AQTVHEGRAQRPVD
+684 
-698 QPAGQDRVGGRAPL
+698 
-712 AAEERAG
+712 
-719 DAARGVHPLLDVHGE
+719 
-734 REEVEVLLRLLGG
+734 
-747 RGGRQQ
+747 
-753 HGVVVEVGDDAAG
+753 
-766 RLAGEPAGLE
+766 
-776 PDLAGAEGPVVQHG
+776 
-790 GRLVD
+790 
-795 AFLDVLRLSQVELLV
+795 
-810 SGGPRLRG
+810 

>member
-109 EKFEHPRVEGSDEGT
+109 EKFEHPRVEGSDEGA

-244 DLRTL
+244 DLRAL

-282 ADVSNYVKPGTE
+282 ADASNYVKPGTE

-335 FSCLMRLDKDG
+335 FSCLMRLDKEG
-346 GLTDYRFVKS
+346 NLTDYRFVKS

-399 GHRARLRKERGLM
+399 GHRARLRKERGCM
-412 EIEHVQRGHTHDLGL
+412 DIESGEVKLILDENGRCIDVKKRTSGESESMIEEFMLLANQCAAHFARVKQIPFVYRVHEEPNAEKLERLHALLQACGINDHFAKDVPTPKELSAILEGVRGTPYEQIINTGMLRCMSKALYEEKPKGHYGLVLKDYAHFTSPIRRYPDLAIHRIMTDMLKGTEKETMILRYTDFAERASKQSSEREVIAMQIERKAEDCYKAEYARRHLGECYEGTISGVTQRGLFI
-427 AALEDRG
+427 E
-434 SVHAR
+434 
-439 QDLDLGGELANV
+439 LDNGVEGFV
-451 GQPAAVDTHLI
+451 PA
-462 GQDPLAHRLLGQS
+462 S
-475 VECSVDLVQAALEFL
+475 S
-490 ALTGELLGDL
+490 LTPSGT
-500 LLQVL
+500 
-505 GSDLPLL
+505 S
-512 LAGDLQRLGEL
+512 L
-523 TGGGLLDGLV
+523 TE
-533 GVRLVSREGRE
+533 GVRLTDPASGKTWS
-544 LRGVLA
+544 
-550 RGLREL
+550 
-556 LLGLAQRADERLG
+556 LGDKMMITIVRADVNLG
-569 RLQTL
+569 KI
-574 GHDLLGRRLRTAGH
+574 DFE
-588 QLDGLLGGLGLD
+588 
-600 HHDRHVVADDAARDD
+600 VAPAAK
-615 HVEHGALQLLVV
+615 A
-627 GEGDPLAVD
+627 
-636 QRHPGAADRTGE
+636 
-648 RQTGQLG
+648 
-655 GRRRGVDRQHVVEV
+655 
-669 VRGQAHHRDHDLHLV
+669 
-684 AQTVHEGRAQRPVD
+684 
-698 QPAGQDRVGGRAPL
+698 
-712 AAEERAG
+712 
-719 DAARGVHPLLDVHGE
+719 
-734 REEVEVLLRLLGG
+734 
-747 RGGRQQ
+747 
-753 HGVVVEVGDDAAG
+753 
-766 RLAGEPAGLE
+766 
-776 PDLAGAEGPVVQHG
+776 
-790 GRLVD
+790 
-795 AFLDVLRLSQVELLV
+795 
-810 SGGPRLRG
+810 

>member
-109 EKFEHPRVEGSDEGT
+109 EKFEHPRVEGSDEGA

-178 LNRGNRQEDHRVG
+178 LNRGSRQEDHRVG

-244 DLRTL
+244 DLRAL

-335 FSCLMRLDKDG
+335 FSCLMRLDKEGD
-346 GLTDYRFVKS
+346 LTDYRFVKS

-399 GHRARLRKERGLM
+399 GHRARLRRERGCM
-412 EIEHVQRGHTHDLGL
+412 DIESGEVKLILDENGRCIDVKKRTSGESESMIEEFMLLANQCAAHFARVKQIPFVYRVHEEPNAEKLERLHALLQACGINDHFAKDVPTPKELSAILEGVRGTPYEQIINTGMLRCMSKALYEEKPKGHYGLVLKDYAHFTSPIRRYPDLAIHRIMTDMLKGTEKETMILRYTDFAERASKQSSEREVIAMQIERKAEDCYKAEYARRHLGECYEGTISGVTQRGLFI
-427 AALEDRG
+427 E
-434 SVHAR
+434 
-439 QDLDLGGELANV
+439 LDNGVEGFV
-451 GQPAAVDTHLI
+451 PA
-462 GQDPLAHRLLGQS
+462 S
-475 VECSVDLVQAALEFL
+475 S
-490 ALTGELLGDL
+490 LTPSGT
-500 LLQVL
+500 
-505 GSDLPLL
+505 S
-512 LAGDLQRLGEL
+512 L
-523 TGGGLLDGLV
+523 TE
-533 GVRLVSREGRE
+533 GVRLTDPASGKTWS
-544 LRGVLA
+544 
-550 RGLREL
+550 
-556 LLGLAQRADERLG
+556 LGDRMMITIVRADVNLG
-569 RLQTL
+569 KI
-574 GHDLLGRRLRTAGH
+574 DFE
-588 QLDGLLGGLGLD
+588 
-600 HHDRHVVADDAARDD
+600 VAPAAK
-615 HVEHGALQLLVV
+615 A
-627 GEGDPLAVD
+627 
-636 QRHPGAADRTGE
+636 
-648 RQTGQLG
+648 
-655 GRRRGVDRQHVVEV
+655 
-669 VRGQAHHRDHDLHLV
+669 
-684 AQTVHEGRAQRPVD
+684 
-698 QPAGQDRVGGRAPL
+698 
-712 AAEERAG
+712 
-719 DAARGVHPLLDVHGE
+719 
-734 REEVEVLLRLLGG
+734 
-747 RGGRQQ
+747 
-753 HGVVVEVGDDAAG
+753 
-766 RLAGEPAGLE
+766 
-776 PDLAGAEGPVVQHG
+776 
-790 GRLVD
+790 
-795 AFLDVLRLSQVELLV
+795 
-810 SGGPRLRG
+810 

>member
-109 EKFEHPRVEGSDEGT
+109 EKFEHPRVEGSDEGA

-244 DLRTL
+244 DLRAL

-335 FSCLMRLDKDG
+335 FSCLMRLDKEG
-346 GLTDYRFVKS
+346 NLTDYRFVKS

-399 GHRARLRKERGLM
+399 GHRVRLRKERGCM
-412 EIEHVQRGHTHDLGL
+412 DIESGEVKLILDENGRCIDVKKRTSGESESMIEEFMLLANQCAAHFARVKQIPFVYRVHEEPNAEKLERLHALLQACGINDHFAKDVPTPKELSAILEGVRGTPYEQIINTGMLRCMSKALYEEKPKGHYGLVLKDYAHFTSPIRRYPDLAIHRIMTDMLKGTEKETMILRYTDFAERASKQSSEREVIAMQIERKAEDCYKAEYARRHLGECYEGTISGVTQRGLFI
-427 AALEDRG
+427 E
-434 SVHAR
+434 
-439 QDLDLGGELANV
+439 LDNGVEGFV
-451 GQPAAVDTHLI
+451 PA
-462 GQDPLAHRLLGQS
+462 S
-475 VECSVDLVQAALEFL
+475 S
-490 ALTGELLGDL
+490 LTPSGT
-500 LLQVL
+500 
-505 GSDLPLL
+505 S
-512 LAGDLQRLGEL
+512 L
-523 TGGGLLDGLV
+523 TE
-533 GVRLVSREGRE
+533 GVRLTDPASGKTWS
-544 LRGVLA
+544 
-550 RGLREL
+550 
-556 LLGLAQRADERLG
+556 LGDKMMITIVRADVNLG
-569 RLQTL
+569 KI
-574 GHDLLGRRLRTAGH
+574 DFE
-588 QLDGLLGGLGLD
+588 
-600 HHDRHVVADDAARDD
+600 VAPAAK
-615 HVEHGALQLLVV
+615 A
-627 GEGDPLAVD
+627 
-636 QRHPGAADRTGE
+636 
-648 RQTGQLG
+648 
-655 GRRRGVDRQHVVEV
+655 
-669 VRGQAHHRDHDLHLV
+669 
-684 AQTVHEGRAQRPVD
+684 
-698 QPAGQDRVGGRAPL
+698 
-712 AAEERAG
+712 
-719 DAARGVHPLLDVHGE
+719 
-734 REEVEVLLRLLGG
+734 
-747 RGGRQQ
+747 
-753 HGVVVEVGDDAAG
+753 
-766 RLAGEPAGLE
+766 
-776 PDLAGAEGPVVQHG
+776 
-790 GRLVD
+790 
-795 AFLDVLRLSQVELLV
+795 
-810 SGGPRLRG
+810 

>member
-101 MPGDDVLV
+101 MPGDEVLV
-109 EKFEHPRVEGSDEGT
+109 EKFEHPRMEGSDEGT
-124 ILAILTEK
+124 ILAVLTEK

-244 DLRTL
+244 DLRAL

-335 FSCLMRLDKDG
+335 FSCLMRLDKEG
-346 GLTDYRFVKS
+346 NLTDYRFVKS

-399 GHRARLRKERGLM
+399 GHRARLRKERGCM
-412 EIEHVQRGHTHDLGL
+412 DIESGEVKLILDENGRCIDVKKRTSGESESMIEEFMLLANQCAAHFARVKQIPFVYRVHEEPNAEKLERLHALLQACGINDHFAKEVPTPKELSAILEGVRGTPYEQIINTGMLRCMSKALYEEKPKGHYGLVLKDYAHFTSPIRRYPDLAIHRIMTDLLKGTEKETMILRYTDFAERASKQSSEREVVAMQIERKAEDCYKAEYARRHLGECYEGTISGVTQRGLFI
-427 AALEDRG
+427 E
-434 SVHAR
+434 
-439 QDLDLGGELANV
+439 LDNGVEGFV
-451 GQPAAVDTHLI
+451 PA
-462 GQDPLAHRLLGQS
+462 S
-475 VECSVDLVQAALEFL
+475 S
-490 ALTGELLGDL
+490 LTPSGT
-500 LLQVL
+500 
-505 GSDLPLL
+505 S
-512 LAGDLQRLGEL
+512 L
-523 TGGGLLDGLV
+523 TE
-533 GVRLVSREGRE
+533 GVRLTDPASGKTWS
-544 LRGVLA
+544 
-550 RGLREL
+550 
-556 LLGLAQRADERLG
+556 LGDKMMITIVRADVNLG
-569 RLQTL
+569 KI
-574 GHDLLGRRLRTAGH
+574 DFE
-588 QLDGLLGGLGLD
+588 
-600 HHDRHVVADDAARDD
+600 VAPAAKN
-615 HVEHGALQLLVV
+615 
-627 GEGDPLAVD
+627 
-636 QRHPGAADRTGE
+636 
-648 RQTGQLG
+648 
-655 GRRRGVDRQHVVEV
+655 
-669 VRGQAHHRDHDLHLV
+669 
-684 AQTVHEGRAQRPVD
+684 
-698 QPAGQDRVGGRAPL
+698 
-712 AAEERAG
+712 
-719 DAARGVHPLLDVHGE
+719 
-734 REEVEVLLRLLGG
+734 
-747 RGGRQQ
+747 
-753 HGVVVEVGDDAAG
+753 
-766 RLAGEPAGLE
+766 
-776 PDLAGAEGPVVQHG
+776 
-790 GRLVD
+790 
-795 AFLDVLRLSQVELLV
+795 
-810 SGGPRLRG
+810 

>member
-1 MSMRDKIEHAIQNQP
+1 MRDKIEHAIQNQP

-109 EKFEHPRVEGSDEGT
+109 EKFEHPRVEGSDEGA

-244 DLRTL
+244 DLRAL

-399 GHRARLRKERGLM
+399 GHRARLRKERGCM
-412 EIEHVQRGHTHDLGL
+412 DIESGEVKLILDENGRCIDVKKRTSGESESMIEEFMLLANQCAAHFARVKQIPFIYRVHEEPNAEKLERLHALLQACGINDHFAKDVPTPKELSAILEGVRGTPYEQIINTGMLRCMSKALYEEKPKGHYGLVLKDYAHFTSPIRRYPDLAIHRIMTDMLKGTEKETMILRYTDFAERASKQSSEREVIAMQIERKAEDCYKAEYARRHLGECYEGTISGVTQRGLFI
-427 AALEDRG
+427 E
-434 SVHAR
+434 
-439 QDLDLGGELANV
+439 LDNGVEGFV
-451 GQPAAVDTHLI
+451 PA
-462 GQDPLAHRLLGQS
+462 S
-475 VECSVDLVQAALEFL
+475 S
-490 ALTGELLGDL
+490 LTPSGT
-500 LLQVL
+500 
-505 GSDLPLL
+505 S
-512 LAGDLQRLGEL
+512 L
-523 TGGGLLDGLV
+523 TE
-533 GVRLVSREGRE
+533 GVRLTDPASGKTWS
-544 LRGVLA
+544 
-550 RGLREL
+550 
-556 LLGLAQRADERLG
+556 LGDKMMITIVRADVNLG
-569 RLQTL
+569 KI
-574 GHDLLGRRLRTAGH
+574 DFE
-588 QLDGLLGGLGLD
+588 
-600 HHDRHVVADDAARDD
+600 VAPAAK
-615 HVEHGALQLLVV
+615 A
-627 GEGDPLAVD
+627 
-636 QRHPGAADRTGE
+636 
-648 RQTGQLG
+648 
-655 GRRRGVDRQHVVEV
+655 
-669 VRGQAHHRDHDLHLV
+669 
-684 AQTVHEGRAQRPVD
+684 
-698 QPAGQDRVGGRAPL
+698 
-712 AAEERAG
+712 
-719 DAARGVHPLLDVHGE
+719 
-734 REEVEVLLRLLGG
+734 
-747 RGGRQQ
+747 
-753 HGVVVEVGDDAAG
+753 
-766 RLAGEPAGLE
+766 
-776 PDLAGAEGPVVQHG
+776 
-790 GRLVD
+790 
-795 AFLDVLRLSQVELLV
+795 
-810 SGGPRLRG
+810 

>member
-101 MPGDDVLV
+101 MPGDEVLV
-109 EKFEHPRVEGSDEGT
+109 EKFEHPRMEGSDEGT
-124 ILAILTEK
+124 ILAVLTEK

-218 FPDKVRDEAKK
+218 FPDKVREEAKK
-229 FEGAEV
+229 FEGAEI

-244 DLRTL
+244 DLRAL

-263 DAISL
+263 DAVSL

-346 GLTDYRFVKS
+346 NLTDYRFVKS
-356 IIRSRVKGV
+356 IVRSRVKGV
-365 YSEINALLAGTADA
+365 YAEINALLAGTADA

-399 GHRARLRKERGLM
+399 GHRARLRKERGCM
-412 EIEHVQRGHTHDLGL
+412 DIESGEVKLILDENGRCIDVKKRTSGESESMIEEFMLLANQCAAHFARVKQIPFVYRVHEEPNAEKLERLHALLQACGINDHFAKEVPTPKELSAILEGVRGTPYEQIINTGMLRCMSKALYEEKPKGHYGLVLKDYAHFTSPIRRYPDLAIHRIMTDLLKGTEKETMILRYTDFAERASKQSSEREVVAMQIERKAEDCYKAEYARRHLGECYEGTISGVTQRGLFI
-427 AALEDRG
+427 E
-434 SVHAR
+434 
-439 QDLDLGGELANV
+439 LDNGVEGFV
-451 GQPAAVDTHLI
+451 PA
-462 GQDPLAHRLLGQS
+462 S
-475 VECSVDLVQAALEFL
+475 S
-490 ALTGELLGDL
+490 LTPSGT
-500 LLQVL
+500 
-505 GSDLPLL
+505 S
-512 LAGDLQRLGEL
+512 L
-523 TGGGLLDGLV
+523 TE
-533 GVRLVSREGRE
+533 GVRLTDPASGKSWS
-544 LRGVLA
+544 
-550 RGLREL
+550 
-556 LLGLAQRADERLG
+556 LGDKMMITIVRADVNLG
-569 RLQTL
+569 KI
-574 GHDLLGRRLRTAGH
+574 DFE
-588 QLDGLLGGLGLD
+588 
-600 HHDRHVVADDAARDD
+600 VAPAAKN
-615 HVEHGALQLLVV
+615 
-627 GEGDPLAVD
+627 
-636 QRHPGAADRTGE
+636 
-648 RQTGQLG
+648 
-655 GRRRGVDRQHVVEV
+655 
-669 VRGQAHHRDHDLHLV
+669 
-684 AQTVHEGRAQRPVD
+684 
-698 QPAGQDRVGGRAPL
+698 
-712 AAEERAG
+712 
-719 DAARGVHPLLDVHGE
+719 
-734 REEVEVLLRLLGG
+734 
-747 RGGRQQ
+747 
-753 HGVVVEVGDDAAG
+753 
-766 RLAGEPAGLE
+766 
-776 PDLAGAEGPVVQHG
+776 
-790 GRLVD
+790 
-795 AFLDVLRLSQVELLV
+795 
-810 SGGPRLRG
+810 